1 MENGV
6 AKGKKLRKDNIS
18 ITLRD
23 GTIMNAERDNT
34 AFRKCFQDWENMAKG
49 LSGDTIGNLRTSNSL
64 YDMFKEQGIT
74 GRVMENS
81 GPKNRNKG
89 GVEIFQ
95 MIRKIKS
102 ERAYSTTELE
112 WLGKLDKLM
121 DEYAKPESEMN
132 PANISFENPTDWTEK
147 GTVLSTE
154 PVYGHYRTE
163 DYQDARA
170 DKISKD
176 FPEGQNVPAVSSSW
190 YSSSRG
196 EAKPPFWQAIYGD
209 GTGDVFTGKSLHQ
222 CIKESIEGFN
232 NLEFEVSKKTP
243 LNFAKL
249 GAWQKAI
256 QIDGITDIVIKWL
269 KKPNRNGNFSS
280 QLCLNELKQTAHSM
294 EGNESDVVKNIMQLP
309 GMKQDITE
317 IWVSM
322 ARRQVLNMAH
332 AIANKSSIPV
342 HWADKGK
349 NTLKFGKREEAPKK
363 KAKKKGSGEK
373 KMLKSWRE
381 VLAI

>member
-6 AKGKKLRKDNIS
+6 AKGKKLRKNNIS
-18 ITLRD
+18 VTLAD

-34 AFRKCFQDWENMAKG
+34 AFRKCFQDWENKAKG
-49 LSGDTIGNLRTSNSL
+49 LSGDTIGNLRTGNSL
-64 YDMFKEQGIT
+64 YDMFKQQGIT

-81 GPKNRNKG
+81 GPKNKDKG
-89 GVEIFQ
+89 GPEIFE

-112 WLGKLDKLM
+112 WLGKLDELM

-132 PANISFENPTDWTEK
+132 PANISFENPTRWTEK

-163 DYQDARA
+163 DYQDNRA

-176 FPEGQNVPAVSSSW
+176 FPEGQNVPAVNSTW
-190 YSSSRG
+190 YSSNRG

-209 GTGDVFTGKSLHQ
+209 GTGDAFTGKSLHQ

-256 QIDGITDIVIKWL
+256 QIDGIMDIVIKWL

-280 QLCLNELKQTAHSM
+280 KLCLNELKQTPHSM

-363 KAKKKGSGEK
+363 KGSDEK